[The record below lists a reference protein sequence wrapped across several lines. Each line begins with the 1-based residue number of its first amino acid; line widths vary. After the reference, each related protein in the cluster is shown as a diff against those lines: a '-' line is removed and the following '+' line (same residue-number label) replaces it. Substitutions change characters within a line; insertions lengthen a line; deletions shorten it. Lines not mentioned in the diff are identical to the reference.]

1 MNASIKQ
8 TKCNGKKE
16 SALLPMEVLRK
27 YLVPIA
33 APMLAA
39 ARAFVVR
46 ELQAFIN
53 PTSFDVV
60 LLLVFL
66 ALSFVTWFWVVKSFS
81 RIALQVGI
89 GLIYAIVAATVS
101 QLFFIALDTV
111 LLANP
116 TFFGSLYGIV
126 GKTMT
131 EIFRSATIATSGG
144 EL

>member
-1 MNASIKQ
+1 
-8 TKCNGKKE
+8 
-16 SALLPMEVLRK
+16 MEVLRK

-46 ELQAFIN
+46 ELQTFIN
-53 PTSFDVV
+53 PTSFDVA
-60 LLLVFL
+60 LLSVFL

-89 GLIYAIVAATVS
+89 GLIYAIAAATVS

-131 EIFRSATIATSGG
+131 EIFRNATIATTSGG